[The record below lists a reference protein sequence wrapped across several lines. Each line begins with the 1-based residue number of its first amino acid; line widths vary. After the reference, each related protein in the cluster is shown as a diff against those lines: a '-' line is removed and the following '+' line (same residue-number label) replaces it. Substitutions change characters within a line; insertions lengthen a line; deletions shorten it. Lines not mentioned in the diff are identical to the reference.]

1 MESYMYNYQKYE
13 DLWKNLNSDYSRLLK
28 PWLKSYFKYFNQSNI
43 LEIGFGSGHPALI
56 LANHDFSGS
65 YFGVD
70 IDPNATIFAKNL
82 FENNPNHKYFNFE
95 TTQAENLNLTSK
107 TFDLAIFCL
116 SACEMSDSQISNYLS
131 CINAKK
137 LLIINPSTL
146 TQYFHTKITKSWL
159 TKFTSRFGQA
169 PKWLLQGE
177 IPQNTQDFNHRK
189 LAGNQDLKIPMIYRS
204 LGDMLNLCKQNNWKF
219 QKYTDLKYNVSDIK
233 TAPVS
238 KFEVLEFE
246 KDLGV

>member
-1 MESYMYNYQKYE
+1 MYNYQKYE
-13 DLWKNLNSDYSRLLK
+13 DLWHSPLSDYSRLLE
-28 PWLKSYFKYFNQSNI
+28 PWLKSYFKGFNQSNI

-56 LANHDFSGS
+56 LANQDFSGT

-70 IDPNATIFAKNL
+70 IDPNAAIFAKNL
-82 FENNPNHKYFNFE
+82 LKDNPNHSYFSFE
-95 TTQAENLNLTSK
+95 TAQADNSNLVSK
-107 TFDLAIFCL
+107 TFDVAIFCL
-116 SACEMSDSQISNYLS
+116 SACEMSDSQISDYLS
-131 CINAKK
+131 CIKAKK
-137 LLIINPSTL
+137 LVIINPSTL
-146 TQYFHTKITKSWL
+146 TQYFQTKITKSWL

-177 IPQNTQDFNHRK
+177 IPQITQDFNHRK

-204 LGDMLNLCKQNNWKF
+204 LGDTLNICKKHNWNFK
-219 QKYTDLKYNVSDIK
+219 KYTDLKYNISDIK

-246 KDLGV
+246 KGLGV